1 MQPYYA
7 SVEEGIAAMTDML
20 GRNAMSHRWWS
31 PMARAAKHRTRVCEA
46 WTGLPAYRTQPVVFL
61 AICTAIAC
69 NKGGLAMRMRAV
81 VSIALLSLTV
91 LGIAKDGAGRRAGG
105 QLHGSR
111 E

>member
-20 GRNAMSHRWWS
+20 GRNAMATA
-31 PMARAAKHRTRVCEA
+31 PMARAAKHRTRVREA

-69 NKGGLAMRMRAV
+69 NKGDLAMRMRAV

-91 LGIAKDGAGRRAGG
+91 LGIARTAQADV
-105 QLHGSR
+105 LVDNYTGSR